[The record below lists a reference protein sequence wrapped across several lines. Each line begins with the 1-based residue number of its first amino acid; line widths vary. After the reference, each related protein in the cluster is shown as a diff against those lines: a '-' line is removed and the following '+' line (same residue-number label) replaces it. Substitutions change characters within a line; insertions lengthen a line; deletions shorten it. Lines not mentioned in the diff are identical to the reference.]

1 MFYLVNKTEDLSLED
16 TFSALRDC
24 SKEVTEETDIQR
36 VLQQNPDSQTIKRL
50 LLVKENQ
57 TSQVNE
63 CSAFLCMGR
72 SKSLAGLTE
81 IMPLIGILTVQ
92 GQYSAFLH
100 PS

>member
-24 SKEVTEETDIQR
+24 SEEVTEETDIQR

-72 SKSLAGLTE
+72 ARVWWGSLKSCL
-81 IMPLIGILTVQ
+81 
-92 GQYSAFLH
+92 
-100 PS
+100 